1 MKTGKISESVLK
13 RSVLKYCKTRREEV
27 VKGAA
32 PGVDC
37 AFFAYPDRQ
46 EKDACGQVPARRS
59 NVFCAATQT
68 ISLPVMRAG
77 SYAVYAAVNAIAAGG
92 GEPFALQTALTLPE
106 GTEESELKKI
116 MQMIEEAA
124 GICKVQ
130 IAGGHTEVTGAVKYP
145 VISVTAFGYRGED
158 TGSTGCGVSWEQS
171 GGNDDGQNLQKT
183 GEQTGKKKKTAA
195 GQTVVM
201 TKWMGLEGTAMLA
214 QEKETELLGRYPL
227 SITTAAKGFE
237 KYLPIL
243 PEAATALKSGATVMH
258 DMRNGGVFGGLY
270 ELAGRLGVGL
280 SIDLKQIPVKQET
293 IEICEFFDLNP
304 YELLSGGSLLIV
316 TEDGDGMVK
325 ALEEAD
331 IPAVIIG
338 RTTDNNDKVLHNGEE
353 IRFLE
358 PAGPDE
364 IGKVLV

>member
-1 MKTGKISESVLK
+1 MKTGKISESILK
-13 RSVLKYCKTRREEV
+13 RSVLKYCKTKREEV

-37 AFFAYPDRQ
+37 AFFTYPDRQ
-46 EKDACGQVPARRS
+46 GRDAGSQVS
-59 NVFCAATQT
+59 DCQDKVFCAATQT
-68 ISLPVMRAG
+68 VSIPVIRAG
-77 SYAVYAAVNAIAAGG
+77 CYAVYAAVNAVAAGG
-92 GEPFALQTALTLPE
+92 GIPFAMQMALTLPE
-106 GTEESELKKI
+106 GTEESELKRI
-116 MQMIEEAA
+116 MQLTEEAA

-145 VISVTAFGYRGED
+145 VISVTAFGYRLEAAD
-158 TGSTGCGVSWEQS
+158 RVSR
-171 GGNDDGQNLQKT
+171 GLP
-183 GEQTGKKKKTAA
+183 AA
-195 GQTVVM
+195 GQAVVM
-201 TKWMGLEGTAMLA
+201 TKWMGLEGTAVLA
-214 QEKETELLGRYPL
+214 QEKEAELLERYPF

-243 PEAATALKSGATVMH
+243 PEAATALKSGATAMH

-280 SIDLKQIPVKQET
+280 SIDLKKIPVKQET

-304 YELLSGGSLLIV
+304 YGLLSGGSLLIV
-316 TEDGDGMVK
+316 AEDGDGMVK
-325 ALEEAD
+325 ALQEAG
-331 IPAVIIG
+331 IPAAVIG

-358 PAGPDE
+358 PERPDE
-364 IGKVLV
+364 IGKVIA

>member
-1 MKTGKISESVLK
+1 MKTGKISESILK
-13 RSVLKYCKTRREEV
+13 RSVLKYCKTKREEV

-37 AFFAYPDRQ
+37 AFFTYPDRQ
-46 EKDACGQVPARRS
+46 GRDAGSQLSDCQDK
-59 NVFCAATQT
+59 VFCAATQT
-68 ISLPVMRAG
+68 VSLPVIRAG
-77 SYAVYAAVNAIAAGG
+77 CYAVYAAVNAVAAGG
-92 GEPFALQTALTLPE
+92 GIPFAMQMALTLPE
-106 GTEESELKKI
+106 GTEESELKRI
-116 MQMIEEAA
+116 MQLTEEAA

-145 VISVTAFGYRGED
+145 VISVTAFGYRLEAAER
-158 TGSTGCGVSWEQS
+158 VSR
-171 GGNDDGQNLQKT
+171 GLP
-183 GEQTGKKKKTAA
+183 AA
-195 GQTVVM
+195 GQAVVM
-201 TKWMGLEGTAMLA
+201 TKWMGLEGTAILA
-214 QEKETELLGRYPL
+214 QEKEAELLERYPF

-243 PEAATALKSGATVMH
+243 PEAATALKSGATAMH

-280 SIDLKQIPVKQET
+280 SIDLKKIPVKQET

-304 YELLSGGSLLIV
+304 YGLLSGGSLLIV
-316 TEDGDGMVK
+316 AEDGDGMVK
-325 ALEEAD
+325 ALQEAG
-331 IPAVIIG
+331 IPAAVIG

-358 PAGPDE
+358 PARPDE
-364 IGKVLV
+364 IGKVIA

>member
-1 MKTGKISESVLK
+1 MKTGKISESILK
-13 RSVLKYCKTRREEV
+13 RSVLKYCKTKREEV

-37 AFFAYPDRQ
+37 AFFTYPDRQ
-46 EKDACGQVPARRS
+46 GRGTGGQVPDCQDK
-59 NVFCAATQT
+59 VFCAATQT
-68 ISLPVMRAG
+68 VSLPVIRAG
-77 SYAVYAAVNAIAAGG
+77 CYAVYAAVNAVAAGG
-92 GEPFALQTALTLPE
+92 GIPFAMQMALTLPE
-106 GTEESELKKI
+106 GTEESELKRI
-116 MQMIEEAA
+116 MQLTEEAA

-145 VISVTAFGYRGED
+145 VISVTAFGYRLEAAD
-158 TGSTGCGVSWEQS
+158 RVSR
-171 GGNDDGQNLQKT
+171 GLP
-183 GEQTGKKKKTAA
+183 AA
-195 GQTVVM
+195 GQSVVM
-201 TKWMGLEGTAMLA
+201 TKWMGLEGTAVLA
-214 QEKETELLGRYPL
+214 QEREAELLERYPF

-243 PEAATALKSGATVMH
+243 PEAATALKSGATAMH

-280 SIDLKQIPVKQET
+280 SIDLKKIPVKQET

-304 YELLSGGSLLIV
+304 YGLLSGGSLLIV
-316 TEDGDGMVK
+316 AEDGDGMVK
-325 ALEEAD
+325 ALQEAG
-331 IPAVIIG
+331 IPAAVIG

-358 PAGPDE
+358 PARPDE
-364 IGKVLV
+364 IGKVIA

>member
-1 MKTGKISESVLK
+1 MKTGKISESILK
-13 RSVLKYCKTRREEV
+13 RSVLKYCKTKREEV

-37 AFFAYPDRQ
+37 AFFTYPDRQ
-46 EKDACGQVPARRS
+46 GRDAGSQLSDCQDK
-59 NVFCAATQT
+59 VFCAATQT
-68 ISLPVMRAG
+68 VSLPVIRAG
-77 SYAVYAAVNAIAAGG
+77 CYAVYAAVNAVAAGG
-92 GEPFALQTALTLPE
+92 GIPFAMQMALTLPE
-106 GTEESELKKI
+106 GTEESELKRI
-116 MQMIEEAA
+116 MQLTEEAA

-145 VISVTAFGYRGED
+145 VISVTAFGYRLEAAD
-158 TGSTGCGVSWEQS
+158 RVSR
-171 GGNDDGQNLQKT
+171 GLP
-183 GEQTGKKKKTAA
+183 AA
-195 GQTVVM
+195 GQAVVM
-201 TKWMGLEGTAMLA
+201 TKWMGLEGTAVLA
-214 QEKETELLGRYPL
+214 QEKEAELLERYPF

-243 PEAATALKSGATVMH
+243 PEAATALKSGATAMH

-280 SIDLKQIPVKQET
+280 SIDLKKIPVKQET

-304 YELLSGGSLLIV
+304 YGLLSGGSLLIV
-316 TEDGDGMVK
+316 AEDGDGMVK
-325 ALEEAD
+325 ALQEAG
-331 IPAVIIG
+331 IPAAVIG

-358 PAGPDE
+358 PARPDE
-364 IGKVLV
+364 IGKVIA

>member
-1 MKTGKISESVLK
+1 MKTGKISESILK
-13 RSVLKYCKTRREEV
+13 RSVLKYCKTKREEV

-46 EKDACGQVPARRS
+46 GRDAGSQVS
-59 NVFCAATQT
+59 DCQDKVFCAATQT
-68 ISLPVMRAG
+68 VSLPVVRAG
-77 SYAVYAAVNAIAAGG
+77 CYAVYAAVNAVAAGG
-92 GEPFALQTALTLPE
+92 GIPFAMQMALTLPE
-106 GTEESELKKI
+106 GTEESELKRI
-116 MQMIEEAA
+116 MQLTEEAA

-145 VISVTAFGYRGED
+145 VLSVTAFGYRLEAAD
-158 TGSTGCGVSWEQS
+158 KVS
-171 GGNDDGQNLQKT
+171 GGLP
-183 GEQTGKKKKTAA
+183 AA
-195 GQTVVM
+195 GQAVVM
-201 TKWMGLEGTAMLA
+201 TKWMGLEGTAILA
-214 QEKETELLGRYPL
+214 QEKEAELLERYPF

-243 PEAATALKSGATVMH
+243 PEAATALKSGATAMH

-280 SIDLKQIPVKQET
+280 SIDLKKIPVKQET
-293 IEICEFFDLNP
+293 IEICEFFELNP
-304 YELLSGGSLLIV
+304 YGLLSGGSLLIV
-316 TEDGDGMVK
+316 AEDGDGMVK
-325 ALEEAD
+325 ALQEAG
-331 IPAVIIG
+331 IPAAVIG

-358 PAGPDE
+358 PARPDE
-364 IGKVLV
+364 IGKVIA

>member
-1 MKTGKISESVLK
+1 MKTGKISESILK
-13 RSVLKYCKTRREEV
+13 RSVLKYCKTKREEV

-37 AFFAYPDRQ
+37 AFFTYPDRQ
-46 EKDACGQVPARRS
+46 GRDAGSQLSDCQDK
-59 NVFCAATQT
+59 VFCAATQT
-68 ISLPVMRAG
+68 VSLPVIRAG
-77 SYAVYAAVNAIAAGG
+77 CYAVYAAVNAVAAGG
-92 GEPFALQTALTLPE
+92 GIPFAMQMALTLPE
-106 GTEESELKKI
+106 GTEESELKRI
-116 MQMIEEAA
+116 MQLTEEAA

-145 VISVTAFGYRGED
+145 VISVTAFGYRLEAAERISRG
-158 TGSTGCGVSWEQS
+158 
-171 GGNDDGQNLQKT
+171 LP
-183 GEQTGKKKKTAA
+183 AA
-195 GQTVVM
+195 GQAVVM
-201 TKWMGLEGTAMLA
+201 TKWMGLEGTAVLA
-214 QEKETELLGRYPL
+214 QEREAELLERYPF

-243 PEAATALKSGATVMH
+243 PEAATALKSGATAMH

-280 SIDLKQIPVKQET
+280 SIDLKKIPVKQET

-304 YELLSGGSLLIV
+304 YGLLSGGSLLIV
-316 TEDGDGMVK
+316 AEDGDGMVK
-325 ALEEAD
+325 ALQEAG
-331 IPAVIIG
+331 IPAAVIG

-358 PAGPDE
+358 PARPDE
-364 IGKVLV
+364 IGKVIA